1 MGAAVTAQSV
11 AESPVH
17 LLDHHL
23 DELVTAEL
31 RRLARRAP
39 VLGDDHLGVVETSLR
54 NVINRL
60 LPARVRAG
68 ARPEALLA
76 LFDLEGS

>member
-1 MGAAVTAQSV
+1 MAVAA
-11 AESPVH
+11 SPDL

-31 RRLARRAP
+31 ARLSRRVP
-39 VLGDDHLGVVETSLR
+39 VLGDDHLGLVEASLR

-60 LPARVRAG
+60 LPARVRTG
-68 ARPEALLA
+68 VRPEALAA
-76 LFDLEGS
+76 LFDLEES